1 MVTLAS
7 KADKIHKLAAQLQYN
22 IDNFGAHHRD
32 EDRAAVLAAAETM
45 KKYLDDITTSLAP
58 PSR

>member
-1 MVTLAS
+1 LE
-7 KADKIHKLAAQLQYN
+7 AQLQYN
-22 IDNFGAHHRD
+22 IDNFGAHHRE

-45 KKYLDDITTSLAP
+45 KKYLDDITMTLAP